1 MVTKTL
7 EQGPCPVC
15 GALGAKELFRQPAWS
30 DVAFCSR
37 ECARTEMLVAA
48 IELAIDRAID
58 RTIEGRNP
66 N

>member
-1 MVTKTL
+1 MATKTL

-37 ECARTEMLVAA
+37 ECARTEMLAA
-48 IELAIDRAID
+48 RY
-58 RTIEGRNP
+58 
-66 N
+66 